1 MDAPSPT
8 PAQRW
13 YQSGGF
19 VITLLVAMAIVAMV
33 VIFLGS
39 KFAGENAANTN
50 VSPFTSNPRALAS
63 LPTTTVAVA
72 TADDPSWGPAT
83 AAVTVVEFIDY
94 QCPFCKQ
101 AFPTVRQLMT
111 EFGDRVRFQVRDYPV
126 AELHPDAVA
135 ASEAAACAWDQG
147 ADRFWAFHDRLYL
160 NQSQLDEASL
170 RGHAIAVGL
179 DQTIFNRCF
188 DSGAKRSEVEADYA
202 SGIEAGVRGTPT
214 FFVNQRRIEG
224 AVGAQILRDVINAEL
239 AAS

>member
-1 MDAPSPT
+1 MDEPAPNP
-8 PAQRW
+8 PHRW
-13 YQSGGF
+13 YQSGSF
-19 VITLLVAMAIVAMV
+19 VITLLVVLAIVSVA
-33 VIFLGS
+33 VIRFGPQL
-39 KFAGENAANTN
+39 AGEDIATTN
-50 VSPFTSNPRALAS
+50 PSPFTTNPRALAS
-63 LPTTTVAVA
+63 LPTTTVNVA
-72 TADDPSWGPAT
+72 TSDDPSYGPAT

-94 QCPFCKQ
+94 QCPFCRE
-101 AFPTVRQLMT
+101 AFPIVRQLMT

-160 NQSQLDEASL
+160 NQTNLDEASL
-170 RGHAIAVGL
+170 RGHAVAVGL
-179 DQTIFNRCF
+179 DPIIFNRCF
-188 DSGAKRSEVEADYA
+188 DSGTQRSEVEADYA

-239 AAS
+239 AAR